1 MHLMRIIFVQFAVML
16 LLTACGA
23 MFGEQT
29 TLTSLPR
36 SGPIA
41 PAQEYR
47 LGTGDVISV
56 RVYGGEE
63 DIRLERIRLDDSGGL
78 VLPFGDFKVHG
89 RTTREVETAITDSV
103 RGRLLRNPRVS
114 VTIDEYRPFFVDG
127 QVGRPGAYPYQPGLT
142 VRKAVTI
149 AGGFRERASLEKIF
163 LMREPDRTHTPVKVD
178 LNTPVGPGDT
188 IVVQESFF

>member
-1 MHLMRIIFVQFAVML
+1 MHLMRIIFLQFGVML
-16 LLTACGA
+16 LLTGCGA
-23 MFGEQT
+23 MFGESS
-29 TLTSLPR
+29 TLTSMPR
-36 SGPIA
+36 GGQVA
-41 PAQEYR
+41 PVQEYR
-47 LGTGDVISV
+47 LGTGDVVSV

-78 VLPFGDFKVHG
+78 VLPFGDFRVHG

-103 RGRLLRNPRVS
+103 RGRVLRNPRVS
-114 VTIDEYRPFFVDG
+114 VNIDEYRPFFVDG

-163 LMREPDRTHTPVKVD
+163 LLREPDNTNTPVKVD
-178 LNTPVGPGDT
+178 LNAPVGPGDT
-188 IVVQESFF
+188 IIVQESFF